1 MRALRNFASKASNST
16 ARQFR
21 ASLLEP
27 APLQSSLLAAA
38 LVAALLPTGLQASC
52 AHVAH
57 EPGPSAQETVAA
69 QSGDVAAQEATAQ
82 DALPASGPATALVQA
97 TRLAKTPP
105 ATTYEVVKVVDGDT
119 VHIQRDGKLEKLRLL
134 HVDTE
139 ETLSNGQ
146 GSASKPGTVF
156 GSECALWAQEH
167 FQALAKDGAPPRIG
181 LLFPGGK
188 EERDVYGRL
197 LCHVI
202 EPDGTD
208 YNLLLVELGKSPY
221 FQKYGWSSHAHEA
234 FVAAQESARR
244 ARRGIWD
251 PATNQPKSDG
261 APAVQRPYE
270 RLLPWWEARA
280 KAYANIAAA
289 RKESPEGCID
299 AARPEE
305 LERAARSEAKDRVH
319 GEVERLF
326 EEENGDLTVLL
337 RTGARK
343 QALRIVVRQADR
355 AAHESLRLADL
366 AEEYHQNLVWFE
378 GHVTTSG
385 EGYRAVS
392 HAPSAWTLAGPR
404 PEQAKAPARDGGRAE
419 APVKGGR

>member
-1 MRALRNFASKASNST
+1 MRALRQLPST
-16 ARQFR
+16 V
-21 ASLLEP
+21 P
-27 APLQSSLLAAA
+27 APKARPLSATLRTALLFAGLFPAVPPAACAHAADA
-38 LVAALLPTGLQASC
+38 LVAP
-52 AHVAH
+52 
-57 EPGPSAQETVAA
+57 
-69 QSGDVAAQEATAQ
+69 Q
-82 DALPASGPATALVQA
+82 DAPPATRPATAPEKGA
-97 TRLAKTPP
+97 RPKPTPP

-119 VHIQRDGKLEKLRLL
+119 LHIQRDGKLEKLRLL

-167 FQALAKDGAPPRIG
+167 FQALARDGAAPRVG

-202 EPDGTD
+202 QPDGTD

-234 FVAAQESARR
+234 FVAAQDAARR

-251 PATNQPKSDG
+251 PATNQPKADG
-261 APAVQRPYE
+261 APSARRPYDQ
-270 RLLPWWEARA
+270 LLPWWEARA
-280 KAYANIAAA
+280 VAYANIAAA
-289 RKESPEGCID
+289 RKQAPESCAD
-299 AARPEE
+299 AAAPEE
-305 LERAARSEAKDRVH
+305 LERAAKSEAKDRVH

-326 EEENGDLTVLL
+326 EEQNGDLTVLM

-343 QALRIVVRQADR
+343 QALRIVVRKEDR
-355 AAHESLRLADL
+355 EAHESLRLADL
-366 AEEYHQNLVWFE
+366 AEDYHQNLVWFE
-378 GHVTTSG
+378 GHVAASG
-385 EGYRAVS
+385 EGFRAVS
-392 HAPSAWTLAGPR
+392 HAPSAWTLAGPQ
-404 PEQAKAPARDGGRAE
+404 PASGSKPAKAGG
-419 APVKGGR
+419 

>member
-1 MRALRNFASKASNST
+1 MRALRRS
-16 ARQFR
+16 
-21 ASLLEP
+21 
-27 APLQSSLLAAA
+27 APHAALLAALLCHA
-38 LVAALLPTGLQASC
+38 LVPAGLNAAC
-52 AHVAH
+52 ARGALDHGALAVDSPLARDAT
-57 EPGPSAQETVAA
+57 PSSAQA
-69 QSGDVAAQEATAQ
+69 
-82 DALPASGPATALVQA
+82 PATAA
-97 TRLAKTPP
+97 RPAKTPP

-119 VHIQRDGKLEKLRLL
+119 IHILRDGKLEKLRLL

-167 FQALAKDGAPPRIG
+167 FKALAKDGAPPRVG
-181 LLFPGGK
+181 LSFPSGK

-221 FQKYGWSSHAHEA
+221 FQKYGWSSHAHAA
-234 FVAAQESARR
+234 FVAAQEAARG

-251 PATNQPKSDG
+251 PATNQPKADG
-261 APAVQRPYE
+261 APSARRPYDE
-270 RLLPWWEARA
+270 LLPWWEARA
-280 KAYANIAAA
+280 QAYANIAADC
-289 RKESPEGCID
+289 KEAPQGCTD
-299 AARPEE
+299 AAEPTE
-305 LERAARSEAKDRVH
+305 LERAAGDAGKDRVH

-326 EEENGDLTVLL
+326 EEKNGDLTVLM

-343 QALRIVVRQADR
+343 QALRIVVRKEDR
-355 AAHESLRLADL
+355 AAHEALRLADY
-366 AEEYHQNLVWFE
+366 AEEYRQNLVWFE

-385 EGYRAVS
+385 EGFRAVS
-392 HAPSAWTLAGPR
+392 HAPSAWTPAGPQPAR
-404 PEQAKAPARDGGRAE
+404 VEAPAKAGG
-419 APVKGGR
+419 